1 MATSCGFES
10 HRPHQFVVA
19 SSGPLG
25 KIPDIVDQDVDSR
38 ISNGQCG
45 FRDVSRGVAV
55 AVVADDVCAVASG
68 RNDLVARRRDRVTID
83 VCLHHMRARSGQSPG

>member
-1 MATSCGFES
+1 MLERACGFES

-55 AVVADDVCAVASG
+55 AVVA
-68 RNDLVARRRDRVTID
+68 VARRRDRVTID